1 MRHSRLQNQ
10 VTIPTIIDDV
20 KKQKDF
26 DMTRCTYFSIQC
38 DTPSADLALTVQK
51 IYVSA
56 LIMIISGII
65 YCPVDG
71 SDKFDYPEKIEKIFD
86 LPSFFSNAILRKQE
100 LIFKTKNPFLI
111 LFFYHMLTV
120 ITLRG

>member
-1 MRHSRLQNQ
+1 
-10 VTIPTIIDDV
+10 
-20 KKQKDF
+20 
-26 DMTRCTYFSIQC
+26 
-38 DTPSADLALTVQK
+38 
-51 IYVSA
+51 
-56 LIMIISGII
+56 
-65 YCPVDG
+65 VDG

>member
-1 MRHSRLQNQ
+1 
-10 VTIPTIIDDV
+10 
-20 KKQKDF
+20 
-26 DMTRCTYFSIQC
+26 MTRCTYFSIQC

-71 SDKFDYPEKIEKIFD
+71 SDKFDYPENIEKIFD

-120 ITLRG
+120 ITLRGLKQLCGSLEQKIFTIPSQRIGPVLSA